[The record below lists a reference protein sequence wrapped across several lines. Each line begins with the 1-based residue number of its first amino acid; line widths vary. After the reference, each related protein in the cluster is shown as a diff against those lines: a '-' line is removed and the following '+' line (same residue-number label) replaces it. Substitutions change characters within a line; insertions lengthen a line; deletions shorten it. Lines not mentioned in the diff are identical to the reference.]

1 MAWAAGGTSGYRIVA
16 VLHLVSALGKAGP
29 AIGAGSLNSR
39 ARQGYI
45 LGLETKGKIP
55 QWSLPTPVHIW

>member
-16 VLHLVSALGKAGP
+16 ILHVVSGLGKAGP
-29 AIGAGSLNSR
+29 EVGAGSLNSR

-45 LGLETKGKIP
+45 LGLKTKRKIP
-55 QWSLPTPVHIW
+55 QWPLPLPVHMW